1 MIPYVD
7 DKLYRKD
14 EKPSVRFFGKMI
26 SMTQPATQYRI
37 PLSKRVF
44 DLILT
49 VPGTLLLSPVML
61 IVAIM
66 VRIKLGSPVIFTQ
79 KRPGLNCRIF
89 TLYKFRTMN
98 DARDANG
105 DLLPDAERLTRL
117 GRFLR
122 SASLD
127 ELPELFNILAGQMS
141 LVGPRPLLI
150 SYLDRYTPEQMCRQN
165 VVPGLTGWAQVN
177 GRNAISW
184 DEKFKLDVWYVDH
197 WSLALDL
204 KILWMTFGK
213 VFNREA
219 ISAPGQATMGEF
231 LGTQSEK
238 NDL

>member
-1 MIPYVD
+1 M
-7 DKLYRKD
+7 
-14 EKPSVRFFGKMI
+14 
-26 SMTQPATQYRI
+26 
-37 PLSKRVF
+37 
-44 DLILT
+44 LT
-49 VPGTLLLSPVML
+49 VPGTLLLLPVML
-61 IVAIM
+61 VVAIL
-66 VRIKLGSPVIFTQ
+66 VRIKLGRPVIFAQ

-98 DARDANG
+98 DARDGQGN
-105 DLLPDAERLTRL
+105 LLPDADRLTRL

-150 SYLDRYTPEQMCRQN
+150 SYLERYSPEQQRRQN
-165 VVPGLTGWAQVN
+165 VLPGLTGWAQVN

-184 DEKFKLDVWYVDH
+184 EEKFKLDVWYVDH
-197 WSLALDL
+197 WSLGLDL
-204 KILWMTFGK
+204 KILWMTLGK

-231 LGTQSEK
+231 LGSKDEK
-238 NDL
+238 Q

>member
-1 MIPYVD
+1 MIP
-7 DKLYRKD
+7 
-14 EKPSVRFFGKMI
+14 
-26 SMTQPATQYRI
+26 MTQPAVQYRV
-37 PLSKRVF
+37 PFSKRAF
-44 DLILT
+44 DLVLT
-49 VPGTLLLSPVML
+49 VPGTLLLLPVML
-61 IVAIM
+61 IVAIL
-66 VRIKLGSPVIFTQ
+66 VRIKLGSPVIFAQ

-98 DARDANG
+98 DARDDQG
-105 DLLPDAERLTRL
+105 KPLPDAERLTRL

-150 SYLDRYTPEQMCRQN
+150 SYLDRYTPEQLRRQN
-165 VVPGLTGWAQVN
+165 VLPGLTGWAQVN

-184 DEKFKLDVWYVDH
+184 EEKFKLDVWYVDH

-204 KILWMTFGK
+204 KILWMTFSK

-219 ISAPGQATMGEF
+219 ISAPGQATVGEF
-231 LGTQSEK
+231 LGSAANNKDKSEV
-238 NDL
+238 D